1 VEIGLRKEKRMF
13 LSMRGA
19 IKKVGCCLAVFG
31 VVAILAAGPAIAQD
45 KGGDLAKQT
54 QNPVSSLISVPFQ
67 NNTGFGLGPNDRI
80 QNVLNI
86 QPVIPVSL
94 GNWNMIN
101 RTIAPL
107 IYQPLLGTESD
118 GEFGLGD
125 INHTMFFSPA
135 DPGKLIWGVGPV
147 ISFPT
152 ATKDI
157 LGTDKWSLGPSL
169 IALTM
174 PKQWVIGGLVNNVW
188 SIAGNE
194 DRADVNSMLLQY
206 FVNYNFSNGTY
217 LTSAPIITANWEADE
232 DKWIVPFGGGAGAIT
247 KIGPQPINLQVSA
260 YYNVAHPE
268 NGPDWSFRA
277 QLQLLFPK

>member
-1 VEIGLRKEKRMF
+1 VI
-13 LSMRGA
+13 
-19 IKKVGCCLAVFG
+19 FG

-135 DPGKLIWGVGPV
+135 DPGKVIWGVGPV

-152 ATKDI
+152 ATNDI

-174 PKQWVIGGLVNNVW
+174 PKQWVIGALVNNIW

-268 NGPDWSFRA
+268 NGPDWSLRA
-277 QLQLLFPK
+277 QVQLLFPK